1 MPAPQEFD
9 YSNLYLIEAETAVVL
24 KCGESISCLIVKVGF
39 KRLFVIYKYWGG
51 GEHFTHPNYNFRS
64 RKLVMKMNTYE
75 NIIEKFQ
82 KVLFLQ

>member
-24 KCGESISCLIVKVGF
+24 KCGESISSLIVKVGF

-51 GEHFTHPNYNFRS
+51 VSILPTQ
-64 RKLVMKMNTYE
+64 
-75 NIIEKFQ
+75 IIISD
-82 KVLFLQ
+82 LGN

>member
-51 GEHFTHPNYNFRS
+51 
-64 RKLVMKMNTYE
+64 V
-75 NIIEKFQ
+75 
-82 KVLFLQ
+82 